1 MSAAA
6 PINFVEWAIKGAG
19 VWDMGGYNGT
29 WLVFFLRSWRV
40 KRQSKKADTHK
51 PKPNRK
57 KKSNCCHGILT
68 RVSHNAMV
76 NGKKLACETI
86 AVPVP
91 SARPPGHCRNKG
103 SS

>member
-57 KKSNCCHGILT
+57 KKIKLLPWHFDSSFTQRHGKWQKIGMWNDC
-68 RVSHNAMV
+68 SSCPF
-76 NGKKLACETI
+76 G
-86 AVPVP
+86 
-91 SARPPGHCRNKG
+91 SASWPLPQ
-103 SS
+103 